1 MGVIENKGAVTENT
15 GVDTE
20 LKQCGHCHSESRYR
34 SLFESYGETR
44 IVGLF
49 SIRNVAGF
57 AREQGVWP
65 PTLGYA

>member
-20 LKQCGHCHSESRYR
+20 LKYYGHCHSESRYR

-57 AREQGVWP
+57 A
-65 PTLGYA
+65 